1 MLPDKNRGAVPPG
14 QLIFPGTK
22 RREEVTQ
29 MRTKKMVK
37 LSEQARRREA
47 KFWALMRS
55 AESGRQCFS

>member
-1 MLPDKNRGAVPPG
+1 
-14 QLIFPGTK
+14 
-22 RREEVTQ
+22 

-55 AESGRQCFS
+55 ADSGRQCFS